1 MKRSIAVL
9 VPLALAAALAACGG
23 GDGGGGGSVDAGAS
37 GPSATPADAFVSSV
51 QTVVDQGP
59 VETTEP
65 QDTSAVTPTTDDTS
79 EPVAVAG
86 AAG

>member
-1 MKRSIAVL
+1 MRSRRAVL
-9 VPLALAAALAACGG
+9 VSLAVVASLAGCGGGG
-23 GDGGGGGSVDAGAS
+23 GDGGGSADAGPS

-51 QTVVDQGP
+51 QAVVDQGAT
-59 VETTEP
+59 ETTEP
-65 QDTSAVTPTTDDTS
+65 QDTSSFTPTADETS